1 MIMRAEEIVNVTLA
15 DLTRAAASPPHK
27 RFYAPLLPP
36 PSGLAAFCSV
46 KIEPMLNVWWDHF
59 IDPR

>member
-1 MIMRAEEIVNVTLA
+1 MRAKKLANVMLA
-15 DLTRAAASPPHK
+15 DLTRAAASPSHK

-46 KIEPMLNVWWDHF
+46 KIESVLNVAWDHF
-59 IDPR
+59 IDPK